1 MYFCIYSTS
10 KLFHKGMFAY
20 TINFFRSM
28 LNNEYLTFDSYITQ
42 RMIIIHILLICK
54 WCFALH
60 FSNLNPIYD
69 IKEIGY
75 GFGMDFGSNIRWILA
90 QWSKYTDKKCNKKL
104 KFLSTYIIEIFLTL
118 LFWKTFRQW
127 ICHYFEFHLF
137 SPDFRAKCFGWSIN
151 T

>member
-1 MYFCIYSTS
+1 
-10 KLFHKGMFAY
+10 
-20 TINFFRSM
+20 M

-90 QWSKYTDKKCNKKL
+90 QWTKYTDKKCNKKL
-104 KFLSTYIIEIFLTL
+104 KFLSTYVIEIFLSVVSLKNLRGNEYATTL
-118 LFWKTFRQW
+118 NF
-127 ICHYFEFHLF
+127 IYFPRILEQSALVDQLIHN
-137 SPDFRAKCFGWSIN
+137 DAIN
-151 T
+151 RKI

>member
-1 MYFCIYSTS
+1 MGHQWYWSY
-10 KLFHKGMFAY
+10 
-20 TINFFRSM
+20 
-28 LNNEYLTFDSYITQ
+28 EYGDMGETQLGFDSYITQ

-104 KFLSTYIIEIFLTL
+104 KFLSTYLIEIFLNVD
-118 LFWKTFRQW
+118 FFVKPPRQW
-127 ICHYFEFHLF
+127 EYATTLNFIHFPRILEQSALVDQLIHN
-137 SPDFRAKCFGWSIN
+137 DAIN
-151 T
+151 RKI

>member
-1 MYFCIYSTS
+1 
-10 KLFHKGMFAY
+10 MFAY

-104 KFLSTYIIEIFLTL
+104 KFLSTSLKFFLNVV
-118 LFWKTFRQW
+118 FFFEKPPRPW
-127 ICHYFEFHLF
+127 ICHYTKFHFFPQILEQ
-137 SPDFRAKCFGWSIN
+137 SALVDQLIHNDAIN
-151 T
+151 RKI